1 MRKAFHQMRN
11 YFQGAGH
18 GHSDFHDGNAP
29 ASNHFGGEKGIF
41 RGRSADGRNDSNF
54 LNLGADLILVQ
65 RVSSEM
71 LPASRVKVNSWASMI
86 CVKLWVSAPWMISFT
101 TWHETG
107 QEHAG
112 GRIAARFSD
121 SDDMRAGNPNSFA
134 RRIGLWAFAAF
145 SMLLA
150 QRDERVPRPVA
161 LCERR
166 AILRSPISMEITARI
181 SPAFM
186 SVKAVCRIRATGSHS
201 NSVAASAQP

>member
-1 MRKAFHQMRN
+1 MRKAFHQVRN

-107 QEHAG
+107 QEHAA

-121 SDDMRAGNPNSFA
+121 SGDMRAGNPNSFA

-150 QRDERVPRPVA
+150 LEGRGSAAPGGSVRAARHFTVAYCVGDDRPGFVSLHVRQQRRDDSTYC
-161 LCERR
+161 LTF
-166 AILRSPISMEITARI
+166 L
-181 SPAFM
+181 
-186 SVKAVCRIRATGSHS
+186 
-201 NSVAASAQP
+201 